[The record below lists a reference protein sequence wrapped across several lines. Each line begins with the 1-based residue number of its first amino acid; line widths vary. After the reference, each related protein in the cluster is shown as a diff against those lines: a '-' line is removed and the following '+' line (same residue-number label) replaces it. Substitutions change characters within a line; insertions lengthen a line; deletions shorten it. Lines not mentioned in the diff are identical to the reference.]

1 MEEFMN
7 LQINMINHSISKD
20 ADFGSDQLVGGVT
33 MVLPFE
39 SLIFLVID
47 FIDTCYRLLPT
58 FHG

>member
-39 SLIFLVID
+39 SLIFW
-47 FIDTCYRLLPT
+47 
-58 FHG
+58 